1 MSTPVRFWLDPLCPF
16 CWTTSL
22 WLRKV
27 APHRDLDISWQP
39 ISLLVKN
46 ELTEESSWFD
56 VATRAF
62 AMQRVMES
70 VRAAEGEAAVGE
82 YYLELGRRIHHDGST
97 DFDIADALRAAGLPE
112 SHAAAFDDSSFD
124 AEVLRRHND
133 GLALVGN
140 DVGTPIISIPAP
152 DGTEVGIFGPVITEI
167 PDLDASLEIWDAMVT
182 LTLRPE
188 FFELK
193 RSRTSGPNPGPRP

>member
-70 VRAAEGEAAVGE
+70 VRSSEGEASVGE
-82 YYLELGRRIHHDGST
+82 YYLELGRRIHHDHST
-97 DFDIADALRAAGLPE
+97 DFDIADALRSAGLPE
-112 SHAAAFDDSSFD
+112 SHASAFDDEAFD
-124 AEVLRRHND
+124 AEVMRRHHE

-140 DVGTPIISIPAP
+140 DVGTPIISIPGH
-152 DGTEVGIFGPVITEI
+152 DGGEVGIFGPVITEI
-167 PDLDASLEIWDAMVT
+167 PDLDASLELWDAMVT
-182 LTLRPE
+182 LVQRPE